1 MNRCG
6 TGGCGTGGCENGGPE
21 AGGRGVAGHKAGVAP
36 RVIGVLGPT
45 GVGKTAVGVELARL
59 LGVRIISCD
68 SMQVYRGFPVLTNQ
82 PSAEES
88 AAVRDTPPGRDAPEV
103 RHELVACVEPGE
115 PFSAVEYARLARPL
129 IEEDLVGT
137 GHALLVGGTGLYM
150 RAALA
155 PLAAPVEGDPDL
167 RTRLEAR
174 AAAEGGGAL
183 HDELARLDPEAARSI
198 DPRNVRRVIRAL
210 EAVSLTGRAWSGR
223 DDLWTPVYDHPTT
236 VLGLV
241 MERAELYRRIDAR
254 VAAIVTGGALEEVR
268 RFRESAGV
276 RASSAGVTPA
286 ATHGGAT
293 PGGPG
298 IRSAIGYQE
307 LCSYLDG
314 AQSLEDTIALIAA
327 ATRQYARRQL
337 TWLRKLRDAVIIDI
351 QGRDPRG
358 VAQEIADLVSR

>member
-1 MNRCG
+1 
-6 TGGCGTGGCENGGPE
+6 
-21 AGGRGVAGHKAGVAP
+21 VV
-36 RVIGVLGPT
+36 GVLGPT
-45 GVGKTAVGVELARL
+45 GVGKTAVGLELARL

-68 SMQVYRGFPVLTNQ
+68 SMQVYRRFSVLTNQ
-82 PSAEES
+82 PPAGES
-88 AAVRDTPPGRDAPEV
+88 AAVSDPPSERDAPLV
-103 RHELVACVEPGE
+103 RHELVGCVEPSR

-129 IEEDLVGT
+129 IDEDLDSAGC
-137 GHALLVGGTGLYM
+137 ALLVGGTGLYM

-155 PLAAPVEGDPDL
+155 PLAAPAEGDPEL
-167 RTRLEAR
+167 RARLEAR

-183 HDELARLDPEAARSI
+183 HDELARLDPEAARVI

-223 DDLWTPVYDHPTT
+223 DDLWVPAYDHPTT
-236 VLGLV
+236 VIGLV
-241 MERAELYRRIDAR
+241 MERAELYRRIDTRA
-254 VAAIVTGGALEEVR
+254 AAIVSGGALEEVR
-268 RFRESAGV
+268 RIRESVG
-276 RASSAGVTPA
+276 A
-286 ATHGGAT
+286 AAFT

-298 IRSAIGYQE
+298 ICSAIGYPE

-337 TWLRKLRDAVIIDI
+337 TWLRKLRDAVIIDV